1 MLEPLLRPLE
11 PHLLE
16 GLGTG
21 LLVPILEL
29 DAEKNFVFNSG
40 RYSSR
45 REEGSQW
52 SLK

>member
-1 MLEPLLRPLE
+1 MLELI
-11 PHLLE
+11 LLE

-21 LLVPILEL
+21 LPVPILVI

-52 SLK
+52 PLK